1 MRRSCEFYTE
11 LVAEIFTKTGLRPAR
26 ARQQANLFVTTE
38 AKGVLSH
45 GLALVNKYTE
55 QFLKGTIN
63 TEPQIRI
70 ERKTPAVAAID
81 GDGGLGVTVAEA
93 GIGLAMEMSETFG
106 IASVSMTNLQHYAAG
121 LYYAERPAAHG
132 KILLMMANSP
142 ASIAPFG
149 GSKKYFGTNPM
160 TFAAPMGTLPPYCLD
175 MASSV
180 CAGNKLENAM
190 NLGQKVPEGLGV
202 DRNGAPCTDPEEI
215 LRHGSL
221 LPFGG
226 PKGSGIAGMINI
238 FAGILT
244 GAAYQDDVIS
254 LCRDRAKPSNYGC
267 QILMLDVQRF
277 MDMVEY
283 THRAE
288 QWAHGILNNPPAKGF
303 DRVIYPGYAE
313 GLRLRDAR
321 EHGLVPCEV
330 GKQSLILA
338 EQRVGMELAE
348 VLKED

>member
-1 MRRSCEFYTE
+1 
-11 LVAEIFTKTGLRPAR
+11 
-26 ARQQANLFVTTE
+26 
-38 AKGVLSH
+38 
-45 GLALVNKYTE
+45 
-55 QFLKGTIN
+55 
-63 TEPQIRI
+63 
-70 ERKTPAVAAID
+70 
-81 GDGGLGVTVAEA
+81 
-93 GIGLAMEMSETFG
+93 
-106 IASVSMTNLQHYAAG
+106 
-121 LYYAERPAAHG
+121 
-132 KILLMMANSP
+132 
-142 ASIAPFG
+142 
-149 GSKKYFGTNPM
+149 
-160 TFAAPMGTLPPYCLD
+160 
-175 MASSV
+175 
-180 CAGNKLENAM
+180 M
-190 NLGQKVPEGLGV
+190 NLGQKVPEGFGV

-254 LCRDRAKPSNYGC
+254 LCRDRAKSSNYGC

-330 GKQSLILA
+330 GKRSLILA
-338 EQRVGMELAE
+338 GQRVGMELAE